1 MDELLAIIVIVI
13 LCCVMFF
20 AWLVS
25 MATCP
30 DAMVSFLSG
39 SRSDSSYSSSH
50 ESKELI
56 NRCDDDQ
63 ELVKSVSSVYLQLNA
78 QRKMS
83 DKKLSVVPEAD
94 EQLTV
99 QSTIHSMRPSI
110 LRAPSQSSGEQKK
123 SSDIARM
130 V

>member
-39 SRSDSSYSSSH
+39 S
-50 ESKELI
+50 
-56 NRCDDDQ
+56 
-63 ELVKSVSSVYLQLNA
+63 
-78 QRKMS
+78 
-83 DKKLSVVPEAD
+83 
-94 EQLTV
+94 
-99 QSTIHSMRPSI
+99 
-110 LRAPSQSSGEQKK
+110 
-123 SSDIARM
+123 
-130 V
+130 